1 MCCPGMVAGGFPGH
15 FFFYIQSKGVYKGQG
30 IAVILVHIMAR
41 VVSAGDVALAGASCV
56 WHGEPNF

>member
-1 MCCPGMVAGGFPGH
+1 MSRDGRRRLLGAFL
-15 FFFYIQSKGVYKGQG
+15 FYIQSKGVYKGQG

>member
-1 MCCPGMVAGGFPGH
+1 MSRDGRRRLLGAFL
-15 FFFYIQSKGVYKGQG
+15 FFYIQSKGLYKGQG

-41 VVSAGDVALAGASCV
+41 VVSAGDVALAGASGV

>member
-1 MCCPGMVAGGFPGH
+1 MVAGGFPGH
-15 FFFYIQSKGVYKGQG
+15 FFFIVSPRECNKGRG

-41 VVSAGDVALAGASCV
+41 VVSAGDVALAGASGV